1 MSYFV
6 YKSDKPR
13 TYKGYTIR
21 PDKKSG
27 KWSVSKGGYVSFQRG
42 TLASVKRALKRRR
55 R

>member
-6 YKSDKPR
+6 YKNDNPR

-21 PDKKSG
+21 PNKKNG
-27 KWSVSKGGYVSFQRG
+27 KWSVSKDGYQSFEKT
-42 TLASVKRALKRRR
+42 TLASVKRVLKRRR